1 AGYCVVPIV
10 ARFAPSDVGP
20 AALLL
25 NAFGMGIVAFTPEH
39 TETGTLIAYLI
50 LGIGL
55 GAAEVV
61 TNDLILAAVTANRAG
76 SASASSETAYEFG
89 SVMGTAVLGGL
100 STFVFGSALHSAIGD
115 AANQPR
121 FDTLGSALEHTAG
134 LDGQSA

>member
-1 AGYCVVPIV
+1 PVDGGCPVVPVV
-10 ARFAPSDVGP
+10 ARVAPRRVVP

-25 NAFGMGIVAFTPEH
+25 LALGMGIVAFTPEH
-39 TETGTLIAYLI
+39 TVTGMLIAFLI

-61 TNDLILAAVTANRAG
+61 TNALILAAVPANRAG
-76 SASASSETAYEFG
+76 AASAISETAYEFG

-121 FDTLGSALEHTAG
+121 FDTL
-134 LDGQSA
+134 